1 MKSLLHYLL
10 VCSTTIFYGC
20 SNTADVMTTKELES
34 LINSHLSPGDSHQ
47 EIEYFLNERGFS
59 FGYDRFTKRYYSEY
73 LPGRKT
79 YSNGMKE
86 AIGIDI
92 YVDDDKAFK
101 EAVVEKSYTYF

>member
-1 MKSLLHYLL
+1 MKSLFSHLILIL
-10 VCSTTIFYGC
+10 TTIFYGC
-20 SNTADVMTTKELES
+20 SNTADVMTTIELES
-34 LINSHLSPGDSHQ
+34 LINSHLSSGDSHQ
-47 EIEYFLNERGFS
+47 EIEHFLKEQGFS